1 MDDIPESVEKCL
13 KILDEN
19 LEILADIEIALEDER
34 EDELVPNMELY
45 ELHDMAEDVSQS
57 SKIKRAE
64 INFINRQGENF

>member
-1 MDDIPESVEKCL
+1 MDEIPDSVEKCL

-19 LEILADIEIALEDER
+19 LEILSDIEMALEDER

-45 ELHDMAEDVSQS
+45 ELHDMAEDVSQT

-64 INFINRQGENF
+64 INFINRQTENF

>member
-1 MDDIPESVEKCL
+1 MDKIPDSVEKCL

-19 LEILADIEIALEDER
+19 LEILSDIEMALEDER

-45 ELHDMAEDVSQS
+45 ELHDMAEDVSQT

-64 INFINRQGENF
+64 INFINRQTENF

>member
-1 MDDIPESVEKCL
+1 MDDISESVEKCL

>member
-19 LEILADIEIALEDER
+19 LEILADIEIALGDER